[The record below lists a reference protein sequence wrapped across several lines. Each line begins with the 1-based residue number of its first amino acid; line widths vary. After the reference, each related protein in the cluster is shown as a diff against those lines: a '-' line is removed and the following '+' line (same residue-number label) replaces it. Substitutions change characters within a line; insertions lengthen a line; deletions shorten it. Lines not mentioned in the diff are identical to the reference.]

1 MRGGRIMDNDA
12 LLHKTQEDLERYKKA
27 YHLLMD
33 ALDDT
38 KSFDYEARVELDT
51 NLKRLNL

>member
-1 MRGGRIMDNDA
+1 MDNDA

-51 NLKRLNL
+51 NLKKLNL

>member
-1 MRGGRIMDNDA
+1 MDNDA

-27 YHLLMD
+27 YHLLMA

-38 KSFDYEARVELDT
+38 KSFAYEARVALDP

>member
-1 MRGGRIMDNDA
+1 MDNDA

-33 ALDDT
+33 SLDDT

-51 NLKRLNL
+51 NLKKLNL